1 MKLTPLYHT
10 HLELG
15 AEMFTSA
22 AGYAMPA
29 KYTTVEEEH
38 SSVRERVGM
47 NDLCLMG
54 RLDIQGKEA
63 LPLIQ
68 SLIVNDAAR
77 LSDGQLLY
85 STICNEQGMVMDDVT
100 VWRFGPEHIR
110 VITSS
115 MFRERTYAW
124 IAEHIEGRQA
134 YLTDVSSGL
143 GMISVQG
150 PLSRELLQGVSDIDF
165 SDLGFFRFAFGKLG
179 SIPCLIARV
188 SFSGELEYEC
198 YVNTEDTTAIWDL
211 LMQAGRPLG
220 LLPYGFDVLDTLRWE
235 KGFIFYGFDATEK
248 NNPYECR
255 LAEWIRYD
263 KGDFIGREALLK
275 IKKQGVASKLMG
287 LEVFGETVTA
297 AKQPLKIGEQIGG
310 ETVAGFFGPTVGKNL
325 AYAYVDSK
333 VANEGTK
340 ATLEIEGADTLVT
353 VVEMPF
359 YDPEG
364 RRMRT

>member
-15 AEMFTSA
+15 AEMFTTA
-22 AGYAMPA
+22 AGYEMPA
-29 KYTTVEEEH
+29 KYSTAEEEH
-38 SSVRERVGM
+38 QAVRERVGM

-54 RLDIQGKEA
+54 RLDIQGQEA
-63 LPLIQ
+63 IPLIQ

-77 LSDGQLLY
+77 LSNGQLLY
-85 STICNEQGMVMDDVT
+85 SAMCDERGMVIDDIT
-100 VWRFGPEHIR
+100 VLRFGPEHIR

-115 MFRERTYAW
+115 IFRARTHAW
-124 IAEHIEGRQA
+124 ITEHIKGRQA

-150 PLSRELLQGVSDIDF
+150 PLSRELLQGVSDIEF

-179 SIPCLIARV
+179 IIPCLIVRV
-188 SFSGELEYEC
+188 SFSGELGYEC
-198 YVNTEDTTAIWDL
+198 YVSTEDTAATWDL
-211 LMQAGRPLG
+211 LMEAGRPLG
-220 LLPYGFDVLDTLRWE
+220 LLPYGFDAFDTLRWE
-235 KGFIFYGFDATEK
+235 KGFIFYGFDATDK

-255 LAEWIRYD
+255 LADWIRYD

-275 IKKQGVASKLMG
+275 IEKQGVANKLMG
-287 LEVFGETVTA
+287 LEVAGETVAA
-297 AKQPLKIGEQIGG
+297 AKQPLKIGEQVVG

-333 VANEGTK
+333 MAPEGTEASLK
-340 ATLEIEGADTLVT
+340 IGGADTLVT

-359 YDPEG
+359 YDPKG
-364 RRMRT
+364 KRMRM